1 MKRLLAFVLALCL
14 CRSAWLLPVGAD
26 DTPIYRIA
34 LQEDKRSTIYF
45 SANATAE
52 ADLDL
57 LITLDIL
64 EDPGTYAM
72 ELTMKLDAPLQLISG
87 ELSKSFC
94 FQPGYPTGAVGS
106 GFYADSNKLIWVS
119 DNKGHN
125 AEPFEMRLPFAE
137 FMIRIPKGTAA
148 GQYHFF
154 IDPDSMLICDE
165 TRTPYTVS
173 AIPFTVVLEA
183 KETDLFGDI
192 NCDGVISIADLVMT
206 ARYAAE
212 DETMLLPS
220 AQGIYNADCV
230 FDGKINSNDITAL
243 ARYLA
248 HLIPAEALGPQR

>member
-1 MKRLLAFVLALCL
+1 MKRLLAFGLALCL
-14 CRSAWLLPVGAD
+14 CRSAWLLPVGAVD
-26 DTPIYRIA
+26 APIYQLA
-34 LQEDKRSTIYF
+34 LQQENRSTIYL
-45 SANATAE
+45 STDAVAE
-52 ADLDL
+52 ADLEL
-57 LITLDIL
+57 LITLDIP

-72 ELTMKLDAPLQLISG
+72 ELSMVTDAPLQLISG
-87 ELSKSFC
+87 EFSKDFC

-106 GFYADSNKLIWVS
+106 GFYAESQKLIWVS

-125 AEPFEMRLPFAE
+125 TEPFDMQLPFAE
-137 FMIRIPKGTAA
+137 FTIRLPKGTAA
-148 GQYHFF
+148 GQYAFS

-173 AIPFTVVLEA
+173 VTPFTIVLEA
-183 KETDLFGDI
+183 EETACFGDI
-192 NCDGVISIADLVMT
+192 NCDGVISISDLVMT

-248 HLIPAEALGPQR
+248 HLIPAEALGKQS